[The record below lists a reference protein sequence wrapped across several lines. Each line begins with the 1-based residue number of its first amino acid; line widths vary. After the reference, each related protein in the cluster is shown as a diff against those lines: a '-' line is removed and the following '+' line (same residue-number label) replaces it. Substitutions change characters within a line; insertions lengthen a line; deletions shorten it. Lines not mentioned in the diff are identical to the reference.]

1 MALSNILGILRIISL
16 PSSVSFSL
24 SIRLWC
30 PGRMPS
36 NKRVDGPANTATT
49 LEMTRVG
56 APRDLGEFRTPT
68 RIALTNDI
76 RHPWRSGVQT
86 VRLKQ

>member
-1 MALSNILGILRIISL
+1 MKEKRKATEKEVKRIDES
-16 PSSVSFSL
+16 PNAA
-24 SIRLWC
+24 
-30 PGRMPS
+30 M
-36 NKRVDGPANTATT
+36 T

-76 RHPWRSGVQT
+76 RHP
-86 VRLKQ
+86 